1 MLALLLIGFAVLA
14 VAWFLTIPIRFAFRL
29 VFGLIFGL
37 LGLIFRIVFSPIIL
51 LAVGFCMVVALIL
64 GVVTHLLPL
73 ILLGLAIWAIYRFA
87 AGRTATI

>member
-1 MLALLLIGFAVLA
+1 MLALLLIGLAVLS

-37 LGLIFRIVFSPIIL
+37 LRFVLRLVFSPLIVL
-51 LAVGFCMVVALIL
+51 VVGFCMVAALVL

-73 ILLGLAIWAIYRFA
+73 VLLGLAVWAVYRFA
-87 AGRTATI
+87 SGRCATI

>member
-37 LGLIFRIVFSPIIL
+37 LRMVFRVVFSPIIL
-51 LAVGFCMVVALIL
+51 LVVGFCMMVALVL

-73 ILLGLAIWAIYRFA
+73 VLLGLAVWGIYRFA
-87 AGRTATI
+87 SGRCATI